1 MYRIATVFELASVC
15 PPPQGLSG
23 APDIEHKL
31 PCCPNPLCRHGD
43 ELEHE
48 RLYSAGDFKVES
60 LYVEPLHDG
69 LVKITYDCSKKKEHR
84 VFRHE

>member
-1 MYRIATVFELASVC
+1 MLSSKVRLKRFLVGIIACV
-15 PPPQGLSG
+15 
-23 APDIEHKL
+23 DIEHKL
-31 PCCPNPLCRHGD
+31 PCCPNPLCRHGY